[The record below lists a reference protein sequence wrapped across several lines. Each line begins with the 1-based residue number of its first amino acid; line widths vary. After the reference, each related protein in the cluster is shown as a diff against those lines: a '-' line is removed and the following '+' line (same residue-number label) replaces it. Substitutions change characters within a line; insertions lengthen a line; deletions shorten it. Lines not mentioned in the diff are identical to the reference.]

1 MKNSVV
7 LTFLTFASILLTS
20 CGNKIIYYGRTYAPV
35 PKTDLYFREVDVKED
50 FEVMGKLTYEVSAK
64 RKSEKVQARLLKRAS
79 ENGADVILFDEIS
92 LSTTGNTTGG
102 AAAGVG
108 KRRGFLGI
116 FGSKSKYTR
125 GQLIRATLLKYKR
138 NL

>member
-1 MKNSVV
+1 V
-7 LTFLTFASILLTS
+7 A
-20 CGNKIIYYGRTYAPV
+20 
-35 PKTDLYFREVDVKED
+35 KTDLYFREVDVKED

-64 RKSEKVQARLLKRAS
+64 RKSEKVQARLLKRAN

-102 AAAGVG
+102 AVAGAG
-108 KRRGFLGI
+108 RRRGFLGI

-125 GQLIRATLLKYKR
+125 GQLIRATLLKYKK